1 MARVDYFDIANEV
14 KEVLIVDSSLQGVQ
28 VTVEDDAPLDSGAW
42 VSVVLV
48 SRNTPPGQPLA
59 AGTRTRFQIKFSL
72 WCWQFSLESTGVASR
87 LRDDLVG
94 KAEIALMKN
103 RTLNSKVST
112 SWLEGGDMMS
122 DRIQNDNV
130 SGYIAGGEVVLIVE
144 LTASTL

>member
-14 KEVLIVDSSLQGVQ
+14 KEVLIADSSLQGVQ

-48 SRNTPPGQPLA
+48 NRNTPSGQSLA
-59 AGTRTRFQIKFSL
+59 NGTRTRFHIKFSL
-72 WCWQFSLESTGVASR
+72 WCWQFSLESTGTASK

-94 KAEIALMKN
+94 KVEIVLMAN
-103 RTLNSKVST
+103 RTLNNKVGN

-122 DRIQNDNV
+122 ERIQNDNI
-130 SGYIAGGEVVLIVE
+130 SGYIAGGEVVLVVDI
-144 LTASTL
+144 TASTL